1 MTEVKDQGNCGSCWA
16 FTANSTLE
24 GTIGVINK
32 EVAPRLSEQQM
43 VDCTRNTD
51 ENEERFGKNYGMG
64 GCNGGWMTPAWQFM
78 KNEGAMT
85 DEEYP
90 YKAKH

>member
-64 GCNGGWMTPAWQFM
+64 GCNGGWMTPAW
-78 KNEGAMT
+78 
-85 DEEYP
+85 
-90 YKAKH
+90 